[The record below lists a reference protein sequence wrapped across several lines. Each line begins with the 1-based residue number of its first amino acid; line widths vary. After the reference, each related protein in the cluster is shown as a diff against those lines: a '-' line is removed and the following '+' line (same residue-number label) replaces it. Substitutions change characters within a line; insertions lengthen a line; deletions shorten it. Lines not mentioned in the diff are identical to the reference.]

1 MKIRNPQFPMLW
13 LLGLAL
19 AFGATSAAAQVR
31 LENSIQKV
39 ETFVNE
45 AGEVKRRLV
54 DAGSVVPGDELQY
67 VVRFTND
74 GAVPVD
80 AGSIVI
86 TDAIPEH
93 TEYLAGTAFGSGTA
107 IDFSLDGERYAAPEA
122 LKQAQDGR
130 EVVAAAA
137 DYQSIRWRFGPA
149 LEPGASGYV
158 SFNVRL
164 K

>member
-1 MKIRNPQFPMLW
+1 MKSNIPQTPMLW

-19 AFGATSAAAQVR
+19 AFGASSASAQVR

-39 ETFVNE
+39 ETYVNE
-45 AGEVKRRLV
+45 AGEVQRRLV

-74 GAVPVD
+74 GTVPVD

-93 TEYLAGTAFGSGTA
+93 TEYLAGTAFGAGTQ
-107 IDFSLDGERYAAPEA
+107 IDYSLDGESYAAPEA
-122 LKQAQDGR
+122 LKRLQDGR
-130 EVVAAAA
+130 EVAASAA